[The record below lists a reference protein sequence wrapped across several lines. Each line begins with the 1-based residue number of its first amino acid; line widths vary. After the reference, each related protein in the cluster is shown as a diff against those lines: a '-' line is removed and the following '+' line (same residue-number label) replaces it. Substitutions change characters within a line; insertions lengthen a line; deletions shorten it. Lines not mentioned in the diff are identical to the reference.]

1 MKSMRKQNILIN
13 SWMELTLTTSIKAIV
28 LHWGRGGRGG
38 EGGGGEGER
47 GRGGRGRGG
56 EGERGDRGEGGG
68 VIVLVI
74 NN

>member
-38 EGGGGEGER
+38 EGGKGGEGE
-47 GRGGRGRGG
+47 GG
-56 EGERGDRGEGGG
+56 EGEGGG
-68 VIVLVI
+68 VSSPGDKQLKT
-74 NN
+74 

>member
-38 EGGGGEGER
+38 RGEGGKGREGEGGEGGGGER
-47 GRGGRGRGG
+47 GRG
-56 EGERGDRGEGGG
+56 EG
-68 VIVLVI
+68 
-74 NN
+74 